1 MAPSSPVFVQERSP
15 PTRLKPSSSGPSE
28 QAPARAGR
36 RPALIAKILA
46 DAVTGR
52 LALTVKE
59 AAAALGVGKDAIY
72 KAINRGD
79 LRAVKLGGRLL
90 VPQIEL
96 NRMLGVD
103 GEPEPMAIAALLREV
118 VQALGPGLP
127 DQSRISR

>member
-1 MAPSSPVFVQERSP
+1 M
-15 PTRLKPSSSGPSE
+15 
-28 QAPARAGR
+28 
-36 RPALIAKILA
+36 
-46 DAVTGR
+46 TGR

-103 GEPEPMAIAALLREV
+103 GSPEPMAIAALLREV
-118 VQALGPGLP
+118 VQALEPGLP